1 MAQETEVVV
10 FEVDVSSYEKS
21 LADLTKSINGL
32 KDTQADLQKQTKDGA
47 KGAAESLEK
56 VNAQLKLQQ
65 QEYRTTQNIL
75 VGYTGA
81 QQKNVNVMDFS
92 KNSIQANRDLLKQL
106 TAQYIN
112 TTKPTQDFTNK
123 IKDLSDKLKEQE
135 AAIGNTNRNVG
146 NYGQGFSKVTGA
158 LTDLFPAMQG
168 FKTAQ
173 LGINTAMEAN
183 PIGLVVVA
191 LQTLG
196 GALQFLDPI
205 MDKIEQATF
214 AFNAGFGALI
224 NGGNV
229 FEAANQAAE
238 LKKQL
243 QDLEDAQLGVSIST
257 AQYDSVISRL
267 LLQLRNKNLTEEKS
281 KEILTE
287 LNKLD
292 NERTEDALKN
302 AKELLASTEKNFLA
316 KTNLEQFELNA
327 IIESGKVRKKLT
339 EEEIEDL
346 AKQAKISKEEVLILD
361 EKFRAKQAIIAA
373 DVRSR
378 TKINQ
383 EDLKKELED
392 ITAQRLGI
400 IQIEQDSSLLGEKI
414 ANRQTQ
420 VEDRFNK
427 ERETKAAKAK
437 AKKEKADSDAE
448 RLAQQEIARLNK
460 VADTNERLE
469 QLRIET
475 LEKGLQKEEDL
486 YKLAFEKKIPDLIAA
501 GLTEQQIVEAQQDG
515 LNKIREKYAVKA
527 VEIEEGKF
535 VKIAEAQDKANVE
548 ANEKALKA
556 QQNTGAAITQAV
568 IQTVNAISGILS
580 AVSSLIQQTA
590 QQNIQS
596 LQEQAGDG
604 AAEQKRVAIES
615 RAIKLKAFKEAKAI
629 NLTMAIMNTANAVM
643 AQISNPTPYVG
654 FVLAA
659 LAAATGAI
667 QIATIAKQKPPS
679 FALGG
684 KVVSIGGK
692 SHADGGTPIHVGGQ
706 HVAEA
711 EAGEGL
717 FVMKK
722 DAYNDIQMLSG
733 WNQRYGGRSFTG
745 SKTRHAADGGEIQIP
760 SDGGFSTR
768 SIRSATDNA
777 MQVEMAIM
785 NGFKK
790 APAPELSIVELN
802 SKQTSRNRSVDVVSL

>member
-10 FEVDVSSYEKS
+10 FEVDVSQYEKS

-32 KDTQADLQKQTKDGA
+32 KDTQAALQKQTKEGA
-47 KGAAESLEK
+47 TGAAESLEK

-81 QQKNVNVMDFS
+81 QQKNVNVLDFA

-112 TTKPTQDFTNK
+112 TTAPSEKFTNQ
-123 IKDLSDKLKEQE
+123 IKKLSDELKKQE
-135 AAIGNTNRNVG
+135 GAIGDTRRNVG
-146 NYGQGFSKVTGA
+146 NYFNEFAKGIPQLGAAVEGVKNVSSAFKAAGGGIQGFSAALATTG
-158 LTDLFPAMQG
+158 LPLFIA
-168 FKTAQ
+168 
-173 LGINTAMEAN
+173 GINLLIDAFSSFEPIAN
-183 PIGLVVVA
+183 AVNDIMAGLSASFASSYAEGVK
-191 LQTLG
+191 LSQL
-196 GALQFLDPI
+196 
-205 MDKIEQATF
+205 KREIE
-214 AFNAGFGALI
+214 I
-224 NGGNV
+224 NDR
-229 FEAANQAAE
+229 NQLVTNAE
-238 LKKQL
+238 LKKSITELEVVAANKAANDEDRIKALKEANALRDKQL
-243 QDLEDAQLGVSIST
+243 EIDKQDLAERKEAVDLEVKLSKES
-257 AQYDSVISRL
+257 
-267 LLQLRNKNLTEEKS
+267 NKNKAAALGTLNVFLGIKT
-281 KEILTE
+281 KEIE
-287 LNKLD
+287 AN
-292 NERTEDALKN
+292 
-302 AKELLASTEKNFLA
+302 KELLTQQKQ
-316 KTNLEQFELNA
+316 LEADRIALEEMSFQQQQENRNKIDLLN
-327 IIESGKVRKKLT
+327 K
-339 EEEIEDL
+339 
-346 AKQAKISKEEVLILD
+346 
-361 EKFRAKQAIIAA
+361 
-373 DVRSR
+373 
-378 TKINQ
+378 
-383 EDLKKELED
+383 
-392 ITAQRLGI
+392 
-400 IQIEQDSSLLGEKI
+400 QIE
-414 ANRQTQ
+414 
-420 VEDRFNK
+420 EDKAKRLQ
-427 ERETKAAKAK
+427 ESKAAQD
-437 AKKEKADSDAE
+437 KADADAE

-460 VADTNERLE
+460 LADTNERLE

-486 YKLAFEKKIPDLIAA
+486 YKLSFEKKIPDLIAA
-501 GLTEQQIVEAQQDG
+501 GLTEQQIVEAQQQG
-515 LNKIREKYAVKA
+515 LNEIRAKYAVKA

-535 VKIAEAQDKANVE
+535 EKIAQAQDKANVD
-548 ANEKALKA
+548 ANDKALKA
-556 QQNTGAAITQAV
+556 QQDTGAAITQAV

-580 AVSSLIQQTA
+580 SVSALIQQTA
-590 QQNIQS
+590 EQNIQS

-604 AAEQKRVAIES
+604 AAEQKRVATES
-615 RAIKLKAFKEAKAI
+615 RQIKLKAWKEARAI
-629 NLTMAIMNTANAVM
+629 NLTMAVMNTANAVM

-745 SKTRHAADGGEIQIP
+745 NKTNFAADGGEIQIP

-802 SKQTSRNRSVDVVSL
+802 SKQSSRNRSVDVVSL

>member
-112 TTKPTQDFTNK
+112 TTKPLPEFTKK

-135 AAIGNTNRNVG
+135 GQIGDTRRNVG
-146 NYGQGFSKVTGA
+146 NYGDSFKDAFSTITSGIPALGGFA
-158 LTDLFPAMQG
+158 
-168 FKTAQ
+168 TAQ
-173 LGINTAMEAN
+173 KGVNLALEAN
-183 PIGLVVVA
+183 PIGAVIALLTGLVQIFSQNKEVA
-191 LQTLG
+191 DQVS
-196 GALQFLDPI
+196 
-205 MDKIEQATF
+205 F
-214 AFNAGFGALI
+214 AIAGLNKGFGFIIDTIVNTVGSFDKLTEAISNPIKFIRNLASGTAQAAKEGYNASKAFDALTVANAKLNAEI
-224 NGGNV
+224 SVGQ
-229 FEAANQAAE
+229 EKADALTRSLKDRTKTEQERIKIANQIA
-238 LKKQL
+238 
-243 QDLEDAQLGVSIST
+243 DLEVS
-257 AQYDSVISRL
+257 
-267 LLQLRNKNLTEEKS
+267 
-281 KEILTE
+281 
-287 LNKLD
+287 
-292 NERTEDALKN
+292 N
-302 AKELLASTEKNFLA
+302 AKKLAGLRQA
-316 KTNLEQFELNA
+316 ELNA
-327 IIESGKVRKKLT
+327 LDLQNKNRTLSGEEQAKRIEKQGEVEVAALQAVTAENQRQTRINILLEKEATQAAKENNEVKSKVRQEELKSLDALLQKEKELRDNAEEDNANRELDAQVRQAQITANRVGTVNAYIDAEIIARTRLLQNTSLT
-339 EEEIEDL
+339 ETERQNIIRQSED
-346 AKQAKISKEEVLILD
+346 
-361 EKFRAKQAIIAA
+361 
-373 DVRSR
+373 
-378 TKINQ
+378 
-383 EDLKKELED
+383 
-392 ITAQRLGI
+392 
-400 IQIEQDSSLLGEKI
+400 KI
-414 ANRQTQ
+414 AEIKKDSQEKTQ
-420 VEDRFNK
+420 EQA
-427 ERETKAAKAK
+427 EQA
-437 AKKEKADSDAE
+437 AKKEF
-448 RLAQQEIARLNK
+448 
-460 VADTNERLE
+460 DT
-469 QLRIET
+469 
-475 LEKGLQKEEDL
+475 
-486 YKLAFEKKIPDLIAA
+486 
-501 GLTEQQIVEAQQDG
+501 IVGIVSQVS
-515 LNKIREKYAVKA
+515 NAV
-527 VEIEEGKF
+527 V
-535 VKIAEAQDKANVE
+535 
-548 ANEKALKA
+548 
-556 QQNTGAAITQAV
+556 
-568 IQTVNAISGILS
+568 GILS

-590 QQNIQS
+590 EQNIQS

-615 RAIKLKAFKEAKAI
+615 RAIKLKAWKQAKAI
-629 NLTMAIMNTANAVM
+629 NITMAVMNTATAVM
-643 AQISNPTPYVG
+643 SQLSNPTPYVG

-667 QIATIAKQKPPS
+667 QIAMIAKQKPPS

-692 SHADGGTPIHVGGQ
+692 SHSEGGTPIHVGGQ

>member
-112 TTKPTQDFTNK
+112 TTKPAQDFTNK
-123 IKDLSDKLKEQE
+123 IKLLSDELKKQE
-135 AAIGNTNRNVG
+135 GAIGDTRRNVG
-146 NYGQGFSKVTGA
+146 NYFNEFAKGIPVIGQAIDPIKNIAKGFSESGFSAQGFQAA
-158 LTDLFPAMQG
+158 L
-168 FKTAQ
+168 
-173 LGINTAMEAN
+173 
-183 PIGLVVVA
+183 
-191 LQTLG
+191 LG
-196 GALQFLDPI
+196 GIPLIIGGLQGI
-205 MDKIEQATF
+205 
-214 AFNAGFGALI
+214 
-224 NGGNV
+224 
-229 FEAANQAAE
+229 
-238 LKKQL
+238 
-243 QDLEDAQLGVSIST
+243 VSIM
-257 AQYDSVISRL
+257 QKFDSV
-267 LLQLRNKNLTEEKS
+267 TEG
-281 KEILTE
+281 
-287 LNKLD
+287 
-292 NERTEDALKN
+292 TEDAMAGLNRAFDDLIANGQKPFTGFTQLYQDLKN
-302 AKELLASTEKNFLA
+302 SYNEGVKLSQVMREMNEAQDVQRLFNAQADKQIEALLLKSKDRTKSEKERIELLDVASKKEEANLKQNLELAQQRSNLAQMDLKRVIEAGLNDDAQKKAAIEAAINLTNIERESGNLQEKIINRRNALLDEIKA
-316 KTNLEQFELNA
+316 KTD
-327 IIESGKVRKKLT
+327 K
-339 EEEIEDL
+339 D
-346 AKQAKISKEEVLILD
+346 
-361 EKFRAKQAIIAA
+361 AA
-373 DVRSR
+373 
-378 TKINQ
+378 
-383 EDLKKELED
+383 
-392 ITAQRLGI
+392 TA
-400 IQIEQDSSLLGEKI
+400 
-414 ANRQTQ
+414 
-420 VEDRFNK
+420 
-427 ERETKAAKAK
+427 KAAKD
-437 AKKEKADSDAE
+437 KADSDAE

-501 GLTEQQIVEAQQDG
+501 GLTEQQIVESQQQG
-515 LNKIREKYAVKA
+515 LNDIRAKYAIKA
-527 VEIEEGKF
+527 VEIEEGKY

-548 ANEKALKA
+548 ANDKALQA

-692 SHADGGTPIHVGGQ
+692 SHSEGGTPIHVGGQ